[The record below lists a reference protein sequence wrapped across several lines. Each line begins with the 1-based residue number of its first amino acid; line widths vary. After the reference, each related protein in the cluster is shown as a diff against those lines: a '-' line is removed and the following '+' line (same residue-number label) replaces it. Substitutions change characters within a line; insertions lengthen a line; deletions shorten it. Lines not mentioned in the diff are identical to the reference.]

1 MKKPEFDHYD
11 HDQLEKAKQLLIKV
25 YEHHYGESKMRNKIK
40 RLYTIIIKLETL
52 QNL

>member
-1 MKKPEFDHYD
+1 MRKNKFDQYD

-25 YEHHYGESKMRNKIK
+25 YEYHYGAPGMASKIK
-40 RLYTIIIKLETL
+40 RLETIIAKLETL